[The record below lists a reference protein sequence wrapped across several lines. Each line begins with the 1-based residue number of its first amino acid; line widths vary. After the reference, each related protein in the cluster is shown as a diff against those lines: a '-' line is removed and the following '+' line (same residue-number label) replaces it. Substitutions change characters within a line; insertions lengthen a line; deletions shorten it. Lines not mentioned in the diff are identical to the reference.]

1 MPTINADI
9 ILLAKQGNEEAWK
22 ELVIQYSKG
31 IWFVSRKYSF
41 SESDREDVVQEVFTR
56 LIQCIGS
63 YDPEISSFSNF
74 LAVIAERTCI
84 DKIRKISR
92 RSEEPFSDQKLV
104 ENSSP
109 TFTQDATIHS
119 KETNNLLKNAI
130 DELPADKRLVI
141 NLFYFKD
148 LSYAQIARVMN
159 RNEIWVK
166 NSLYRTRKKLKKI
179 ITQANM
185 KKKFEKLYKLKRI
198 MGRLKIPPIE

>member
-9 ILLAKQGNEEAWK
+9 ISLAKQGNEEAWNA
-22 ELVIQYSKG
+22 LVIQYSKL

-41 SESDREDVVQEVFTR
+41 SESDREDVVQEVFIR

-63 YDPEISSFSNF
+63 YDPAISSFSNF
-74 LAVIAERTCI
+74 LAVIAKRTCI
-84 DKIRKISR
+84 DKLRQDKHR
-92 RSEEPFSDQKLV
+92 HKELFSDQK
-104 ENSSP
+104 SP
-109 TFTQDATIHS
+109 IFTQDATIHS
-119 KETNNLLKNAI
+119 EETNNLLKNAI
-130 DELPADKRLVI
+130 DELPADKKLVI

-148 LSYAQIARVMN
+148 LSYVQIARVMN

-185 KKKFEKLYKLKRI
+185 KKNV
-198 MGRLKIPPIE
+198 